1 MDKIKFLIILL
12 FLTFNTLYADTL
24 NEQKKV
30 FTTYCWGCHHET
42 AMAFGPSFNSIA
54 NKRTKEQIKAHIIS
68 PQTMYKTLGYKRNV
82 MPSFANTLSN
92 KELDLITNYILS
104 YKGKE

>member
-1 MDKIKFLIILL
+1 MNKIKLFIILL
-12 FLTFNTLYADTL
+12 FLTL
-24 NEQKKV
+24 NILNANILNKQKKV
-30 FTTYCWGCHHET
+30 FTTYCWGCHHQSAT
-42 AMAFGPSFNSIA
+42 AFGPSFNSIA
-54 NKRTKEQIKAHIIS
+54 NKRTKEQIKEHIMS

-104 YKGKE
+104 YKEKE